1 MENFKMRRYENDI
14 ITDFFKQQNWRCR
27 AAIATLR
34 NRRGDDWV
42 DLFLTMAVVREKED
56 ILPFLCSSVKAGDR
70 SGDRVFS
77 PTKLKIVLEDFKK
90 IHSEEKYGW
99 IDTMLMSLV
108 LQVVLKYFV
117 KWLIDNFTIENKD
130 T

>member
-1 MENFKMRRYENDI
+1 MRRYENDI

-34 NRRGDDWV
+34 NRLGDDWV
-42 DLFLTMAVVREKED
+42 DLFLMMAAVSEKED
-56 ILPFLCSSVKAGDR
+56 ILPFLCSSVKSGDR

-77 PTKLKIVLEDFKK
+77 PTKLKIILEDFKQK
-90 IHSEEKYGW
+90 HSELKYGW

-117 KWLIDNFTIENKD
+117 KWLIDNFTITNPELRKKL
-130 T
+130 